1 MNKNTQ
7 TKSNEM
13 RFVCDNWDEPEVRV
27 YGHGKGHAA
36 ARKVVTR
43 ETIVINANELFRTVY
58 ENLRK
63 GNEVRL
69 ADEHCGEW
77 LRIVPMMDA
86 SLTKMFVE
94 ARTMGIFRTWT
105 LSDKR
110 AKFTR
115 RGTDVSL
122 DTAQSYDWMK
132 RNQQTTKFE
141 EVTPDMTVTC
151 PKCKYTFRVGR
162 RNDNKNS

>member
-1 MNKNTQ
+1 MNKNTK
-7 TKSNEM
+7 TKSDEM
-13 RFVCDNWDEPEVRV
+13 RFVCDNWDEPEVKV
-27 YGHGKGHAA
+27 YSHGRGHAA

-43 ETIVINANELFRTVY
+43 ETIVITANELFRTVH

-63 GNEVRL
+63 GNEVRF

-77 LRIVPMMDA
+77 LRIMPMMDTT
-86 SLTKMFVE
+86 LTTMYVE
-94 ARTMGIFRTWT
+94 ARTMGIFRTDT
-105 LSDKR
+105 LADKR

-115 RGTDVSL
+115 RGTDVSRA
-122 DTAQSYDWMK
+122 TAQAYDSMK
-132 RNQQTTKFE
+132 RNEQTHKFE
-141 EVTPDMTVTC
+141 EVTPDMMVTC